1 MEGVLFVTALLT
13 YVGTYTLSLHFA
25 RALLGRGPDALTPR
39 LIALIALALATLA
52 FAVWA
57 QVTLVDST
65 LLAAPDPVAH
75 GRYGERVRLL
85 SVAPAA
91 AVAVG
96 ALLFGWR
103 SRRAHAKARTLRERS
118 AA

>member
-13 YVGTYTLSLHFA
+13 YVGTYILSLHFA
-25 RALLGRGPDALTPR
+25 GALLGRGPDALAPR
-39 LIALIALALATLA
+39 LVALIALALATLA

-65 LLAAPDPVAH
+65 LLTASDLAAH

-85 SVAPAA
+85 SIVPAA
-91 AVAVG
+91 AVALG

-103 SRRAHAKARTLRERS
+103 SRRAHAKARTLRARP